1 MKVQNMRRETDVL
14 LEKHALNKVKEN
26 YGKAGQD
33 MPTVKLIAT
42 FKDPINLYFLTEMFR
57 ARNEVWEHC
66 RSFGLLADSMV
77 RYTFYQICLG
87 V

>member
-42 FKDPINLYFLTEMFR
+42 FKDPINLYFLTDMFR
-57 ARNEVWEHC
+57 ARNEFWEHC